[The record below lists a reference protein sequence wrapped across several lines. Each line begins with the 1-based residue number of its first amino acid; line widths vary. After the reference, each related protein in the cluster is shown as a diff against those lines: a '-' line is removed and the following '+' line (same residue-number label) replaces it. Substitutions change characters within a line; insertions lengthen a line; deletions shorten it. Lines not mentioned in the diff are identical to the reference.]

1 MDSVKKVSAATRSA
15 ARRATGRPTEEGPD
29 VLDLLHEDH
38 EKVKSLFSEALGD
51 GSTAGK
57 RSRLATQIVEELK
70 LHAELEEKLFYPEL
84 RAKSKRDSDE
94 RENVLEAYEEHAAM
108 KDAIRRLERD
118 KSSPEEKKAK
128 IQVLCDLVDHHVQ
141 EEEGELFG
149 EARSLL
155 GEDEL
160 RRIGA
165 RVAAAKSRKAKPAP
179 PARRSA

>member
-1 MDSVKKVSAATRSA
+1 MDSVKKVSAAARSA
-15 ARRATGRPTEEGPD
+15 TRRATGRASDAEGPD

-38 EKVKSLFSEALGD
+38 EKVKGLFSEALGD
-51 GSTAGK
+51 GATAAK
-57 RSRLATQIVEELK
+57 RSRLAVQIVQELK

-84 RAKSKRDSDE
+84 RAKSKRNTDE

-108 KDAIRRLERD
+108 KDAIRRLQRE

-128 IQVLCDLVDHHVQ
+128 IQVLCELVDHHVQ
-141 EEEGELFG
+141 DEEGELFG
-149 EARSLL
+149 EARALL

-165 RVAAAKSRKAKPAP
+165 RVAAAKRLKKPQ
-179 PARRSA
+179 RT